1 MADRAMTAT
10 KHRRDDV
17 LLLDGQ
23 PRSTNRK
30 PRRSRS
36 KPTTP
41 PLSAADAELREETIR
56 SGDVFVTKL
65 DGSTEVRS
73 ITGQA
78 RPSASVRGK
87 RKMKSKPATPRDR
100 ELTKLKPTTPAKTKT
115 TKRKRRSKSRK
126 GSVDQFA
133 TTAKG
138 DRPLTAEQRSE
149 LAALARNPYLN
160 FDNWQTLTR
169 GQADRLIP
177 RLRKLAKQRT
187 DAHLSKRKRRRTE
200 VVK

>member
-1 MADRAMTAT
+1 MTAT

-30 PRRSRS
+30 PRRRS
-36 KPTTP
+36 KPTTLA
-41 PLSAADAELREETIR
+41 LSAADAELREQTIR
-56 SGDVFVTKL
+56 SGDVFVTKA
-65 DGSTEVRS
+65 DGTTDQWSL
-73 ITGQA
+73 TGQP

-87 RKMKSKPATPRDR
+87 RKSKSKPATPRDR
-100 ELTKLKPTTPAKTKT
+100 ELTKLKPTTPAKTTT
-115 TKRKRRSKSRK
+115 TKRKRRAKSRK
-126 GSVDQFA
+126 ASVDQFA

-149 LAALARNPYLN
+149 LAQLARDPYLT

-169 GQADRLIP
+169 SQADRLIP
-177 RLRKLAKQRT
+177 RLHKLAKQRT
-187 DAHLSKRKRRRTE
+187 DAHLSRRKDAELR
-200 VVK
+200 